1 MATTRSRLHTAVRH
15 GACASF
21 AFFGIHLGVRP
32 YRKVATNWLK
42 VCIEIQIFL
51 TFLRSDIVRCADCA
65 VIDVSHYQTTV
76 IIGFVGLVPGAFLVC
91 TVLTVRQRL
100 RTTEET
106 DVLNTMLI
114 DVARDTVLEP
124 ERLRGSE

>member
-1 MATTRSRLHTAVRH
+1 M
-15 GACASF
+15 
-21 AFFGIHLGVRP
+21 GVRP

-42 VCIEIQIFL
+42 ACIEIQIFL
-51 TFLRSDIVRCADCA
+51 TFLSSVIVRFADCA
-65 VIDVSHYQTTV
+65 VIDVSHYQTIV
-76 IIGFVGLVPGAFLVC
+76 IIGFVVLVPGAFLVC

-106 DVLNTMLI
+106 DALNTMLI
-114 DVARDTVLEP
+114 DVARDTVLES